1 MTEARINEIAAAIG
15 TDEEKIR
22 EITGKSLDEALEY
35 FHANDYDF
43 TKDELAEF
51 AKTVEEMSKS
61 GELSEKELEGAAGG
75 CAFTLACIAGV
86 LALAN
91 AGIFAATDAYNFASR
106 NRYGG
111 SR

>member
-1 MTEARINEIAAAIG
+1 MKETRMNEIAAAFG
-15 TDEEKIR
+15 TDEEKIK
-22 EITGKSLDEALEY
+22 EIAGKSLDEALEY
-35 FHANDYDF
+35 FRSNGYDF
-43 TKDELAEF
+43 TKDELTEF
-51 AKTVEEMSKS
+51 AKTIEEMSKS

-75 CAFTLACIAGV
+75 CAFTLACIAGA

-91 AGIFAATDAYNFASR
+91 MGIFAATDSYNFASR